1 MQNADGVNVDT
12 TFRSVELTDSVQI
25 VTMTF
30 KADTTADNMKIVV
43 YMGGGA
49 GAYGVY
55 LEKAEIY
62 SSTGVENLTEVYK
75 QDFSDAAVMNG
86 VANTAF
92 DEVSVLSLS
101 EGKLKVEIPNYP
113 ENREEV
119 WLRSF
124 SVATDLD
131 LKEGSSYRVTASVT
145 ATAAQTYYINYENA
159 ELAFESRAGQNGG
172 TWTVGG
178 NALSVDFTASKDLE
192 NMSFHFQLGKAPAE
206 TASNVITIDDLKVEE
221 ITSVPDTVKE
231 TTRFMPYGENTGYD
245 VFNGSDDTSGKFD
258 GTGRIYTDGG
268 ALHYIVSNVGSV
280 DYYNKVIF
288 RLELEEMATYKFVF
302 KAKADKEVKGAFLV
316 NLTNGAYDP
325 IALAFPC
332 SRQKRRS
339 LPCLRQGTCF
349 WIILTISFTS
359 AAARTTR
366 AKARCISKSA
376 ISECIRSHS
385 GDTDDQKNSCARALR
400 GGGAGLLLPRR
411 LRETA
416 QRGL

>member
-1 MQNADGVNVDT
+1 M
-12 TFRSVELTDSVQI
+12 
-25 VTMTF
+25 
-30 KADTTADNMKIVV
+30 
-43 YMGGGA
+43 
-49 GAYGVY
+49 
-55 LEKAEIY
+55 
-62 SSTGVENLTEVYK
+62 ENLTEVYK

-172 TWTVGG
+172 TWAVGG

-325 IALAFPC
+325 IALAFPVLTTEAQEFTVLATRDVLLDN
-332 SRQKRRS
+332 SYD
-339 LPCLRQGTCF
+339 
-349 WIILTISFTS
+349 IIYQ
-359 AAARTTR
+359 
-366 AKARCISKSA
+366 C
-376 ISECIRSHS
+376 
-385 GDTDDQKNSCARALR
+385 
-400 GGGAGLLLPRR
+400 GGADNAGKGALHIEISDFRVYKI
-411 LRETA
+411 A
-416 QRGL
+416 